1 MRPGPFAP
9 VVGLDIDGTS
19 GDYHGHFT
27 KFIEQW
33 TGRPMPDPSQY
44 TGGVPFHKHLGVS
57 RSTYNDAKLAY
68 RQGGMKRSMPA
79 YPGIGDFTRAVRK
92 AGCQVWIC
100 TTRPYLRLD
109 NIDPDTRHWLRRNGL
124 QHDAVLYGEHK
135 WRDLA
140 RAVGVERVVCVYD
153 DLPAMTGQAEGIGL
167 TAWLRTQPYNT
178 YSGTPKRVGSV
189 VDMQVAFN
197 LSYLKW
203 KSNHADS

>member
-68 RQGGMKRSMPA
+68 RQG
-79 YPGIGDFTRAVRK
+79 
-92 AGCQVWIC
+92 
-100 TTRPYLRLD
+100 
-109 NIDPDTRHWLRRNGL
+109 GL